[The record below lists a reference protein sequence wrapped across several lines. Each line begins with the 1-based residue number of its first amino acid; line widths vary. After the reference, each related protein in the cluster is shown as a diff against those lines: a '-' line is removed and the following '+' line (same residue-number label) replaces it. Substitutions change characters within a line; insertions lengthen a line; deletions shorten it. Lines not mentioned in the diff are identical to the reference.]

1 MQEGANTY
9 RESELIGHI
18 SPHLFIS
25 RKHLYTFSGLLAL
38 RYPESIGVPTNDI
51 SVRHLVEQVLCLL
64 DVAVFETTSNKV
76 SYV

>member
-18 SPHLFIS
+18 SPHL
-25 RKHLYTFSGLLAL
+25 YTFSGLLEL

-64 DVAVFETTSNKV
+64 DVAVLEATSNKGIP
-76 SYV
+76 